1 MGDPKKVL
9 QLNAYDTHFIEVWN
23 NSETKQ
29 QVVDERFH
37 ANHFRV
43 HARKGSGPLLFI
55 HALGRKQFNITF
67 DDG

>member
-29 QVVDERFH
+29 QVVDELKESINMVNASAVRL
-37 ANHFRV
+37 
-43 HARKGSGPLLFI
+43 RKYYGVEL
-55 HALGRKQFNITF
+55 KQLPRR
-67 DDG
+67 